1 MDTDKATEQF
11 GQTFNVNH
19 LIHSMIREDNVVIG
33 ISDLAEATGV
43 SQTQLRYWLE
53 KNYIKSCGDE
63 KKKKFVYG
71 TVFRVR
77 IIKGYLDEG
86 FTLSSAV
93 KHADQHSV
101 MVRAFKQVIGDRLLN
116 VSEDDHGAL
125 IDFGIFDPQPDKHL
139 YARVTEKE
147 TKFELHDAD

>member
-53 KNYIKSCGDE
+53 KK
-63 KKKKFVYG
+63 
-71 TVFRVR
+71 
-77 IIKGYLDEG
+77 
-86 FTLSSAV
+86 
-93 KHADQHSV
+93 
-101 MVRAFKQVIGDRLLN
+101 
-116 VSEDDHGAL
+116 
-125 IDFGIFDPQPDKHL
+125 L
-139 YARVTEKE
+139 YQ
-147 TKFELHDAD
+147 ELR